1 MDGTIGIVLSGG
13 GARGA
18 YEFGA
23 LEVLAPVLDE
33 PARIVVGT
41 SAGALGAAYLAANAD
56 EGLEASA
63 RSGGEKWLEV
73 EAEVPANNW
82 ALRGRNPCGCW
93 GFGLLQVVWCSHQ

>member
-33 PARIVVGT
+33 PARVIVGT
-41 SAGALGAAYLAANAD
+41 SAGALGAAYLAANSD

-63 RSGGEKWLEV
+63 RSGAEKWLEV
-73 EAEVPANNW
+73 EIGMSSARCARH
-82 ALRGRNPCGCW
+82 AS
-93 GFGLLQVVWCSHQ
+93 LLVCCRTGWSC